1 MSYPQIE
8 HHAVIGDLHTA
19 ALVALDGTI
28 DWLCLPRFDS
38 PSLFAS
44 LLDDKRGGYFRIA
57 ATSPDARRRQMYL
70 PDSNVLMT
78 RFLTPDGVGE
88 VVDLMPVHANP
99 AAKKTEDHRIIRI
112 VRGVRGT
119 LPFLLECFPAFNY
132 AREIPPIEV
141 TSSGVRF
148 AGKSLSVDLV
158 TPLKLERQDGGGV
171 RCEFVLKEGDEIP
184 VVLCQTDGPPPP
196 LESLAARCD
205 AEFRRTLRFWQSW
218 ISRSQY
224 QGRWREMVKR
234 SCMALKLMTFAPTGA
249 IVAAPTMAL
258 PERIGGG
265 RNWDYRYAWVRDA
278 AFTVYAFLRIGFTE
292 EAERFLH
299 FLEERV
305 RELGPEAGLQV
316 LYRVDGGI
324 DIPEE
329 ILGHLEGYKGSAPV
343 RAGNDAARQFQLDT
357 VGDLMDAVFLYDKYC
372 QPISHGLWV
381 AMRRLADWLCDRW
394 QQPDEG
400 IWEVRGGRGQFT
412 FSKLMCWVALDR
424 ALRLARSRGFPGKID
439 RWMKERDAIYDLIME
454 KGFSHKKN
462 AFVQKLDSDV
472 LDASLLLAPLVK
484 FVAPTEPRMLGTLD
498 AIQRELESDHLV
510 RRYDPRVSPDGLE
523 GDEGTFSICTFW
535 LAEVLARAGR
545 IDEARMT
552 FEKMLGYAN
561 HVGLYAEEISLT
573 GEALGNFPQAFTHLG
588 LISAAVNINR
598 ALEERPRGSFREEE

>member
-1 MSYPQIE
+1 MS
-8 HHAVIGDLHTA
+8 
-19 ALVALDGTI
+19 
-28 DWLCLPRFDS
+28 
-38 PSLFAS
+38 
-44 LLDDKRGGYFRIA
+44 
-57 ATSPDARRRQMYL
+57 
-70 PDSNVLMT
+70 
-78 RFLTPDGVGE
+78 
-88 VVDLMPVHANP
+88 
-99 AAKKTEDHRIIRI
+99 
-112 VRGVRGT
+112 
-119 LPFLLECFPAFNY
+119 
-132 AREIPPIEV
+132 
-141 TSSGVRF
+141 
-148 AGKSLSVDLV
+148 
-158 TPLKLERQDGGGV
+158 
-171 RCEFVLKEGDEIP
+171 
-184 VVLCQTDGPPPP
+184 
-196 LESLAARCD
+196 
-205 AEFRRTLRFWQSW
+205 
-218 ISRSQY
+218 
-224 QGRWREMVKR
+224 
-234 SCMALKLMTFAPTGA
+234 
-249 IVAAPTMAL
+249 L

-265 RNWDYRYAWVRDA
+265 RNWDYRYAWVRDS
-278 AFTVYAFLRIGFTE
+278 AFTVYAFLRVGFTE

-329 ILGHLEGYKGSAPV
+329 ILDHLEGYRGSAPV

-372 QPISHGLWV
+372 KPISHGLWV
-381 AMRRLADWLCDRW
+381 AMRRLTDWLCDRW

-424 ALRLARSRGFPGKID
+424 ALRVARGRGFPAKID
-439 RWMKERDAIYDLIME
+439 RWTKERDAIYDLIME
-454 KGFSHKKN
+454 KGFSHRKN
-462 AFVQKLDSDV
+462 AFVQKLDSEV

-573 GEALGNFPQAFTHLG
+573 GEALGNFPQALTHLG

-598 ALEERPRGSFREEE
+598 ALDERPRGSFEEEE